1 MHEDRLKYEMT
12 YSYHGQEF
20 SLEEFVE
27 RSNTVVDKGE
37 ARERAG
43 YTGIRDARL
52 LTDEERADLVTKH
65 NLEVTQLHVD
75 ELTTDWA
82 KDRILLNSSARE
94 TRIQT
99 TGTDDI

>member
-1 MHEDRLKYEMT
+1 M
-12 YSYHGQEF
+12 
-20 SLEEFVE
+20 
-27 RSNTVVDKGE
+27 VDKGE